1 MVTVTSR
8 SLRARVEPLE
18 PDDLLSLAERTW
30 SPEPDLNLE
39 NLRHWMAEGFRLIAV
54 GWWARYGPVQ
64 SGPAVYFLLQSAEGR
79 QLPMWVAPGKKV
91 AEFIRQH
98 WQEWQRDGIP
108 FVRIDFVE
116 QPSQ

>member
-1 MVTVTSR
+1 
-8 SLRARVEPLE
+8 
-18 PDDLLSLAERTW
+18 
-30 SPEPDLNLE
+30 
-39 NLRHWMAEGFRLIAV
+39 
-54 GWWARYGPVQ
+54 
-64 SGPAVYFLLQSAEGR
+64 
-79 QLPMWVAPGKKV
+79 MWVAPGKKV